1 MKADRIGSNNTFTTF
16 APTFFVGCGAERI
29 LHGCG
34 YECGFFRMSD
44 MVRSRIGCGADAD

>member
-1 MKADRIGSNNTFTTF
+1 MKADRIGSDNTFTTS
-16 APTFFVGCGAERI
+16 APTFFVGCGAEWI

-34 YECGFFRMSD
+34 YECGFFQMSD